1 MWWIIIIFIFSIMV
15 IMAMT
20 RSEPFNNNITS
31 TTNIKNLK
39 QLKAE
44 KYRQD
49 MNRDVYVLDMPFTP
63 HTILNTYDFVDTHSV
78 VSLDPAERDLS
89 NVKPAGAAS
98 LKIQGADDYCS
109 KFPHVAQCV
118 SKQRN
123 MYKCFG
129 KVEFTQK
136 ECEATT
142 DLVGNRVAPGV
153 WDTSCFS
160 NAQCPFYQANKN
172 YPNDFGRCQNGFCEM
187 PKGVE
192 RVGYRQFNPQTAP
205 LCYNCKEGV
214 HNIGACCAHQRH
226 PDYVFEDDLKL
237 RYKHQATLAQ
247 KGLATIVHDLNQAE
261 FRALEKKLKK

>member
-1 MWWIIIIFIFSIMV
+1 MVIIITITIAITIAIAV
-15 IMAMT
+15 KVK
-20 RSEPFNNNITS
+20 EPFD
-31 TTNIKNLK
+31 LK
-39 QLKAE
+39 RLTAE

-49 MNRDVYVLDMPFTP
+49 MNRDVYVQDMPFTP

-78 VSLDPAERDLS
+78 VSLDPERDLS
-89 NVKPAGAAS
+89 NVVAN
-98 LKIQGADDYCS
+98 LKKQDTAADDYCS
-109 KFPHVAQCV
+109 KYPHVAQCV
-118 SKQRN
+118 STQRN

-136 ECEATT
+136 ECEART

-172 YPNDFGRCQNGFCEM
+172 YPNDFGRCRNGFCEM

-214 HNIGACCAHQRH
+214 HNIGACCAHQRQ
-226 PDYVFEDDLKL
+226 PDYVFENDLKL
-237 RYKHQATLAQ
+237 RYKHADVLAQ
-247 KGLATIVHDLNQAE
+247 KGLATIVQ
-261 FRALEKKLKK
+261 